1 MSVGNLL
8 AVLGSIAGGGVLSA
22 GIYSR
27 YGQDNCD
34 FIGSGFTKSG
44 GNISAQE
51 AGVYYIR
58 QFVNPG
64 GGAIT
69 KSSITIDSM
78 EFLGSDT
85 LDPMEFIVELGAGDT
100 ISAYTT
106 VQNSASKATTFVN
119 VARVS

>member
-1 MSVGNLL
+1 
-8 AVLGSIAGGGVLSA
+8 
-22 GIYSR
+22 
-27 YGQDNCD
+27 
-34 FIGSGFTKSG
+34 
-44 GNISAQE
+44 
-51 AGVYYIR
+51 
-58 QFVNPG
+58 
-64 GGAIT
+64 
-69 KSSITIDSM
+69 M